1 MMKSLGLRFLSIL
14 FVTGLLAAGAQAAS
28 FQAIDSNKDGKID
41 LSEVK
46 PVAARRFDQLD
57 RKRTGTLTRAQLGRL
72 RVSRAEFAAA
82 DPDND
87 GTLTKD
93 EYLALVEKR
102 FHAAD
107 TDHAGALT
115 LQQFN
120 ARAALP
126 LRRLL

>member
-1 MMKSLGLRFLSIL
+1 MKSLGLRFLSIL

-87 GTLTKD
+87 GP
-93 EYLALVEKR
+93 YQGRVS
-102 FHAAD
+102 
-107 TDHAGALT
+107 GSG
-115 LQQFN
+115 
-120 ARAALP
+120 
-126 LRRLL
+126 